1 MPNWISE
8 LLARPTASSPPV
20 ITWAAL
26 LGIALFAPAAL
37 PAGGAERRLPELRR
51 RESPLEPLLNPTRC
65 ALRAAPRAQAP
76 LLASLEAGAPLRVL
90 RTWIAPGGRR
100 WLRVATTG
108 AGGRPARGWL
118 LG

>member
-1 MPNWISE
+1 MVDRSTP
-8 LLARPTASSPPV
+8 SSPPL

-51 RESPLEPLLNPTRC
+51 RESPLEPLLNPAPC
-65 ALRAAPRAQAP
+65 ALRAAPRSQAP
-76 LLASLEAGAPLRVL
+76 RLGSLEAGVPLRVL
-90 RTWIAPGGRR
+90 RTWMEPGGRR
-100 WLRVATTG
+100 WLRVVTQG
-108 AGGRPARGWL
+108 AGGRVTRGWL